1 MAISTREVALGRAAG
16 KLPFAARLGSGPPPR
31 GWEVALLRGWPS
43 STAWGLESCSPLAVR
58 GKGKSWESGT
68 APVWG
73 ELPSSRAWEVAL
85 LRCGW
90 EVALLRWAGK
100 LPSSSRWWE
109 VALLLPV
116 VGSCPPLRRWWEV
129 ADSGHR
135 TRSTVRRLIPKA
147 HASPCA
153 VAASGIEVLQPL
165 KCCSTMH
172 EEDLCAEH
180 GKHRGSI
187 LCAGLALLTNEG
199 V

>member
-1 MAISTREVALGRAAG
+1 MGKEKSRRATAHQGRSVSPTQG
-16 KLPFAARLGSGPPPR
+16 GVSHLQCPGG
-31 GWEVALLRGWPS
+31 GLLRGWPS

-116 VGSCPPLRRWWEV
+116 VGSCPPLRRWRWWEV

-135 TRSTVRRLIPKA
+135 TRSTVRRLIPN
-147 HASPCA
+147 ASPCA

-165 KCCSTMH
+165 KCCN
-172 EEDLCAEH
+172 L
-180 GKHRGSI
+180 
-187 LCAGLALLTNEG
+187 
-199 V
+199 